1 MLKLYNKFI
10 KRFRIY
16 FNKVYSFLYLVLFHN
31 QEEIINKENKKFE
44 DLGMDMGSAIEKLN
58 NILHTKYDRNFNRN
72 SDSIHWLIFSAL
84 SNNKKY
90 NKILEIGTYDGEFT
104 NILGNLFPSSEI
116 TTVDLPKHDPL
127 MASFYNRGSSPLF
140 LEYMK
145 KQKINTNLD
154 NIRLIK
160 SNTFFLMDQ
169 LKKNEKFDLIW
180 VDGGH
185 LYPDIAWDLCN
196 AYYLLNEG
204 GILLCD
210 DIIMSDK
217 KYKTNYVSTESWE
230 VLKYIEQRISSPITF
245 LLKRLAPTLYSRKYS
260 RKYVAVLKKKYIKQ

>member
-1 MLKLYNKFI
+1 
-10 KRFRIY
+10 
-16 FNKVYSFLYLVLFHN
+16 
-31 QEEIINKENKKFE
+31 
-44 DLGMDMGSAIEKLN
+44 
-58 NILHTKYDRNFNRN
+58 
-72 SDSIHWLIFSAL
+72 
-84 SNNKKY
+84 
-90 NKILEIGTYDGEFT
+90 
-104 NILGNLFPSSEI
+104 
-116 TTVDLPKHDPL
+116 
-127 MASFYNRGSSPLF
+127 
-140 LEYMK
+140 MK